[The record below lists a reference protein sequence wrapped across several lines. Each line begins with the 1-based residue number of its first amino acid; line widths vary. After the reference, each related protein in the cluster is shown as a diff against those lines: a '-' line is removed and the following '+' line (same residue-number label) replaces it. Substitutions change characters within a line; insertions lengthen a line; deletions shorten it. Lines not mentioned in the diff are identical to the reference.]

1 MKKIFV
7 VLLVVS
13 AMCTACMDKETELTF
28 QFNLVDYSW
37 LQDTIPSESP
47 LRLHVNARSLSSQI
61 KHIVITSFDDKY
73 QIQGVL
79 DTVFQDPLKTAD
91 FDFIWPLKN
100 YMELT
105 TVSLKGYAYSTGGD
119 QMVYAMAIRVGA
131 DTRKLDPYD
140 NITLYSAASG
150 RKSGFSM
157 VDLET
162 VYPDSER
169 RDSLV
174 FYDEM
179 PEVPQATEENPN
191 PEVPDV
197 MRCTWYST
205 SGVYFA
211 RFESFDYAQATARKV
226 IEAYGNSKRYP
237 KIEGIH
243 NDDILLVGTADKP
256 LGVIKVILVSDE
268 EGVANDRYIFS
279 LKALSQGK

>member
-1 MKKIFV
+1 MKKLFV
-7 VLLVVS
+7 LLLVVGT
-13 AMCTACMDKETELTF
+13 MCTACMDKETEMTF

-47 LRLHVNARSLSSQI
+47 VRLRVNARCLSSQV

-105 TVSLKGYAYSTGGD
+105 TVSLKGYAYSNGGD
-119 QMVYAMAIRVGA
+119 QVKYAMAIRVGA
-131 DTRKLDPYD
+131 DTRTLDPYD
-140 NITLYSAASG
+140 DITLYSAASG
-150 RKSGFSM
+150 RKNGFSM
-157 VDLET
+157 VDLDL
-162 VYPDSER
+162 VYPDKDR

-179 PEVPQATEENPN
+179 PEVAPATEENPN

-197 MRCTWYST
+197 MTRTWYST

-211 RFESFDYAQATARKV
+211 RFESFDYAQATARQV
-226 IEAYGNSKRYP
+226 IEAYGNSKHYP
-237 KIEGIH
+237 KIEDIH
-243 NDDILLVGTADKP
+243 NGDILLVGTAEKP

-268 EGVANDRYIFS
+268 EGVASDYYIFS
-279 LKALSQGK
+279 LKALS